1 MKSPY
6 ISKST
11 VEFSRPVH
19 NVNNMSK
26 FVSDKEVKSKETE
39 KNTIV
44 ETGVNKI
51 TVNFPI
57 GEIGESRKFRF
68 TGYYKATSKSGDK
81 QNKVTL
87 TLYESHS
94 FFYRWNPV
102 RTQTAI
108 CKCEGSCD
116 FVAGTGIGS
125 CSDDYK
131 FLIEYNLRDNKKY
144 KIEIE
149 LVTWDRVIKSTREAS
164 LTYER
169 IN

>member
-6 ISKST
+6 ISKSA

-19 NVNNMSK
+19 NVNNLSK
-26 FVSDKEVKSKETE
+26 FVSDKEVKSKET
-39 KNTIV
+39 KKYTIV
-44 ETGVNKI
+44 ETGVNKLY
-51 TVNFPI
+51 VKFPADV
-57 GEIGESRKFRF
+57 SRKMRF

-81 QNKVTL
+81 QNKVTF
-87 TLYESHS
+87 TLYVYSPGINP
-94 FFYRWNPV
+94 WNPIN
-102 RTQTAI
+102 TQTKTAI
-108 CKCEGSCD
+108 CKCEGNCD

-125 CSDDYK
+125 CSDDEK
-131 FLIEYNLRDNKKY
+131 FLIEYNLDTDKQY

-164 LTYER
+164 LTYEQ